1 MGIVHGDLKPENVML
16 FSDKQQKSV
25 SNRRF
30 GIGGKKKRQDV
41 LKLIDFGGSFWKDE
55 AKRQRAL
62 LRIAET
68 NRSNKNGRISNPY
81 ACQLNFLSIIYTP
94 GYASPE
100 QLTHCYC
107 INPLPVIFRQ
117 NSMQKLQ
124 NIVNESK
131 VIKNYINKY

>member
-81 ACQLNFLSIIYTP
+81 ACQLNFLSIVYTP

-107 INPLPVIFRQ
+107 INPLPVKISFSISC
-117 NSMQKLQ
+117 NL
-124 NIVNESK
+124 
-131 VIKNYINKY
+131 

>member
-16 FSDKQQKSV
+16 FSDKLQKSV

-30 GIGGKKKRQDV
+30 GIGKKKRQDV

-62 LRIAET
+62 LQIAEK
-68 NRSNKNGRISNPY
+68 NHSNKNGRINNPY